1 MIRNDCRPIQLDLA
15 IPMALAQEF
24 LTEEDDLISDL
35 LPSMLLS
42 PTIALNRDQKFQP
55 QYEPVAVHPQG
66 TCPRECGHT
75 HLTKSSKVSLV
86 EQQNTLIMQNRY
98 AFIVPKRCY
107 KKDEGS
113 DKNDYRVHKFR
124 PFCFANGCNER
135 GPISFV
141 DDRFAVFEWRLQHD
155 CEANFAGSLYVKQPL
170 PQLHPEHLVHN
181 AKVDQAKGTDPATKA
196 KLLHATFADS
206 PALAARHARKR
217 KHQGFT
223 HPHNVT
229 MEQPHSQQVSK
240 KAPPPTPLTPDPTPQ
255 GGKRKL
261 MPKVPEFSA
270 LPSPENPLPPTSDS
284 DDGSQLSTDDFIA
297 CAEQKLKEL
306 STGLSTTK

>member
-98 AFIVPKRCY
+98 TFIVHKRCY

-124 PFCFANGCNER
+124 PFCFAKGCNER
-135 GPISFV
+135 GPISFG

-196 KLLHATFADS
+196 KLLHASLADS

-217 KHQGFT
+217 KHQDI
-223 HPHNVT
+223 NAT

-240 KAPPPTPLTPDPTPQ
+240 KAPPPTPLTPDPNSQ

-270 LPSPENPLPPTSDS
+270 LPSPENSLPPTPDS
-284 DDGSQLSTDDFIA
+284 DDGSQLTDDFIA
-297 CAEQKLKEL
+297 CTEQKLKEL
-306 STGLSTTK
+306 STGLSTSK